1 MFVPEA
7 CTLRGILSLGEG
19 DAQAA
24 LTDINEVLLSVPEGA
39 LALNARGVVHARLGN
54 DNAARLDFET
64 AFRIAPQLTD
74 ARHNWQVVSGDALRG
89 AEIPNTWS
97 MGIFGTGIR
106 EEANWDFARQH
117 AESLIQGRPRAYL
130 YVAFEGVFRPDD
142 AIAKMQNLGVKTV
155 VIPADNPL
163 TTEKVELGRLLVF
176 DKRLSQD
183 NTIACMSCHLAT
195 NAFTD
200 GKPVSTGIRG
210 QKGGRS
216 APASFNRVFS
226 SAQFWDGRAATLEA
240 QSIGPFTNPIEHGF
254 ANYDVMMA
262 KMNKI
267 PGYRKLFKEAFGDE
281 NIKIENVGKA
291 IASFQRTILS
301 GNSPADKFDQGQQ
314 VGAISE
320 SAQKGL
326 TLFRDKAR
334 CTKCHSGFNFTDEK
348 FHNLGIGWDD
358 NKVDLG
364 RYMVTSNAEE
374 LGAFKTPTLRE
385 IARSAPYMHDGRF
398 KTLEEVVNFYNK
410 GGVKNPHQ
418 DPLIL
423 PLELTDQEKSDLV
436 AFLRTLNGEGWQHVI
451 APKSFPK

>member
-1 MFVPEA
+1 MKPAIPKSE
-7 CTLRGILSLGEG
+7 LR
-19 DAQAA
+19 QAA
-24 LTDINEVLLSVPEGA
+24 LGGSFLARQSLLGA
-39 LALNARGVVHARLGN
+39 LAVCSVAMLSPWVA
-54 DNAARLDFET
+54 T
-64 AFRIAPQLTD
+64 ATEYKLK
-74 ARHNWQVVSGDALRG
+74 
-89 AEIPNTWS
+89 IP
-97 MGIFGTGIR
+97 FGL
-106 EEANWDFARQH
+106 EESA
-117 AESLIQGRPRAYL
+117 
-130 YVAFEGVFRPDD
+130 
-142 AIAKMQNLGVKTV
+142 V

-163 TTEKVELGRLLVF
+163 TTEKVELGRILFF

-183 NTIACMSCHLAT
+183 NTIACASCHLAK

-216 APASFNRVFS
+216 APVSFNRVFS
-226 SAQFWDGRAATLEA
+226 SAQFWDGRADTLEA

-254 ANYDVMMA
+254 PNYDVMMA
-262 KMNKI
+262 KMKKI
-267 PGYRKLFKEAFGDE
+267 PGYRKLFMDAFGED
-281 NIKIENVGKA
+281 ITIENVGKA
-291 IASFQRTILS
+291 IASFQRTVLS
-301 GNSPADKFDQGQQ
+301 GNSPGDRFDQGQEA
-314 VGAISE
+314 GAISE

-334 CTKCHSGFNFTDEK
+334 CTKCHSGFNFTDEE

-364 RYMVTSNAEE
+364 RYMVTGIAEE

-418 DPLIL
+418 DPLII

-436 AFLRTLNGEGWQHVI
+436 AFLHTLNGEGWQHI
-451 APKSFPK
+451 SAPKSFPK

>member
-1 MFVPEA
+1 MKPAVSNTE
-7 CTLRGILSLGEG
+7 LRQAGFGGSSL
-19 DAQAA
+19 
-24 LTDINEVLLSVPEGA
+24 LRKSLLGA
-39 LALNARGVVHARLGN
+39 LAICSVAMLSPGTT
-54 DNAARLDFET
+54 T
-64 AFRIAPQLTD
+64 ATEYKLK
-74 ARHNWQVVSGDALRG
+74 
-89 AEIPNTWS
+89 IP
-97 MGIFGTGIR
+97 FGL
-106 EEANWDFARQH
+106 EESA
-117 AESLIQGRPRAYL
+117 
-130 YVAFEGVFRPDD
+130 
-142 AIAKMQNLGVKTV
+142 V

-163 TTEKVELGRLLVF
+163 TTEKVELGRILFF

-183 NTIACMSCHLAT
+183 NTIACASCHLAK

-226 SAQFWDGRAATLEA
+226 NAQFWDGRAPTLEA

-254 ANYDVMMA
+254 PNYDVMMA

-267 PGYRKLFKEAFGDE
+267 PGYRKLFKEVFGDE
-281 NIKIENVGKA
+281 NITIENVGKA
-291 IASFQRTILS
+291 IASFQRTVLS
-301 GNSPADKFDQGQQ
+301 GNSPGDRFDQGQEA
-314 VGAISE
+314 GAISE

-334 CTKCHSGFNFTDEK
+334 CTKCHSGFNFSDEK

-364 RYMVTSNAEE
+364 RYMVTGNAEE

-418 DPLIL
+418 DPLII

-436 AFLRTLNGEGWQHVI
+436 AFLHTLNGEGWQHVA